1 MALLYLIVL
10 RLVHVLASVCW
21 SGGVL
26 IFFLFIEPTSHA
38 LGPAGMAFIQ
48 HMVEKR
54 GYSIFMG
61 ITSILTVA
69 SGALLFW
76 EDASGDWLAWM
87 GTGPGLVFTLGS
99 AVGLV
104 VFSLGMFWVKPR
116 AERAVALAGEIQ
128 AGGGVPSAA
137 QGEELGRI
145 GRELS
150 SLGRI
155 EFLLMAL
162 SLAAM
167 AVARY
172 WLV

>member
-1 MALLYLIVL
+1 MELLYLVVL
-10 RLVHVLASVCW
+10 RLVHVLASFCW
-21 SGGVL
+21 GGGML

-38 LGPAGMAFIQ
+38 LGSSGMTFIQ

-54 GYSIFMG
+54 GYSTFMG
-61 ITSILTVA
+61 ITSILTVV

-76 EDASGDWLAWM
+76 EDASGNWLAWM
-87 GTGPGLVFTLGS
+87 ETGPGLIFSLGS
-99 AVGLV
+99 VLGLV
-104 VFSLGMFWVKPR
+104 VFSIGMFWVKPR

-128 AGGGVPSAA
+128 AGGGVPGVA

-145 GRELS
+145 GRELT

-155 EFLLMAL
+155 EFVLMAL

-172 WLV
+172 WLF